1 MSGRV
6 CVAYLLCPPPPKT
19 PPKIF
24 MAHQLRDATNKG
36 PRRFAGRSSRRG
48 THFGLGCI
56 GLTTW
61 FREYKPVSPRA
72 RASSPRAGPLSE
84 APARDHDQYQ
94 PPLGGTFLS
103 AEGERRAVFAQAG
116 AGRPPARPEYLYG
129 ARRRAPASSPAP
141 VAPEKAIP
149 AVGHATQPQI
159 ARSAV
164 LHAET
169 AKISSR
175 PLHPPRRIHE
185 ARPLAAHKR
194 P

>member
-1 MSGRV
+1 MLDHDSARSRAARPTRV
-6 CVAYLLCPPPPKT
+6 HGVSRVPAWYL
-19 PPKIF
+19 I
-24 MAHQLRDATNKG
+24 
-36 PRRFAGRSSRRG
+36 PRRSRSY
-48 THFGLGCI
+48 I

-61 FREYKPVSPRA
+61 FREYKPVSTRA
-72 RASSPRAGPLSE
+72 RASSPRDGPLSE

-103 AEGERRAVFAQAG
+103 AEGERRAVFAQDG

-175 PLHPPRRIHE
+175 PLHPPRRVHE